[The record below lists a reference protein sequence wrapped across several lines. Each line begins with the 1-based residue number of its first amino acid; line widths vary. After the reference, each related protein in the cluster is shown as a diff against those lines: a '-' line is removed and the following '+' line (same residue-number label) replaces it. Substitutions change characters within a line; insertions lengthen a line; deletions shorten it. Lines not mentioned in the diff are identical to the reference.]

1 MTKLIEKIWNENLEL
16 SSNLGVTNQKLRN
29 SEKLMFRNREKLEEK
44 LDEKQKELYE
54 KFNDSLDEVNYQNS
68 QEAFCV
74 GFSIGL
80 RIATEALLKSEIISN
95 LE

>member
-16 SSNLGVTNQKLRN
+16 SSSLGVTNQKLRK

-68 QEAFCV
+68 QESFCV

-80 RIATEALLKSEIISN
+80 RLATEALLKFEIISN

>member
-1 MTKLIEKIWNENLEL
+1 MTKIIEQIWNENLEL

-54 KFNDSLDEVNYQNS
+54 KFNESLDEVNYQNL

-74 GFSIGL
+74 GFSFGL
-80 RIATEALLKSEIISN
+80 RIATEALLKSENISN